1 MGQVQKRESLPTSV
15 DKVTAK
21 KKMKATQVLTQAAD
35 NITFVYWFFSPR
47 THNTASMF
55 NEAKMALYP
64 FAPHDYYIEY

>member
-1 MGQVQKRESLPTSV
+1 
-15 DKVTAK
+15 
-21 KKMKATQVLTQAAD
+21 MKATQVLTQAAD